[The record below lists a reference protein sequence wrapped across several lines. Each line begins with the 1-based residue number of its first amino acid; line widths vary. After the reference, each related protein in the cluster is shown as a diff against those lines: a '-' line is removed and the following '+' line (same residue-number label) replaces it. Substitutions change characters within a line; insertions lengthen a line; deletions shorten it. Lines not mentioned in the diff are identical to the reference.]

1 MKSSFYALIRHSQ
14 RLAGPAIVMCALAL
28 CSPALLGQAAPAAV
42 SGAAP
47 SRIDIYG
54 GYGYFHPFTSDI
66 GNIQYESIHE
76 GAVASV
82 AGYFNRYLGL
92 QVEGNIFPQGPDDHD
107 CVYSAQ
113 GGPIL
118 RLSKG
123 RFVPFFHALGGGAKV
138 GGPAAQ
144 PCNVWGWG
152 VTGGFGVDYVLP
164 VLNDHLAIRPIQ
176 GDFEY
181 SHIDNG
187 TFIPP
192 IRGGVGEIYAY
203 RLSAGV
209 TLRLGSLQP
218 RGGPA
223 TLNCSADPSSVY
235 AGDPVTLT
243 ASALNLTRD
252 RDLQY
257 LWMSEGGKIT
267 GTDATASLDTTGLQ
281 PGSYSVSG
289 RLVEGSRQRLIA
301 SCITS
306 FAVQPPSAPTVTC
319 AANRAAINSG
329 DPVSITATAASATN
343 RPLTYSYTT
352 SAGQIAGTGATAA
365 LTTTG
370 TAPGT
375 ITVTCSVADDKGGT
389 ASATASVVVATPAP
403 PPPAA
408 QVQSL
413 CGISFDR
420 DRKRPDRVDNEAKGC
435 LDDVAL
441 TLNRDPADRLLIVG
455 HQAAG
460 ESTRDAENRVLNVRD
475 YLVKEKGVDPGRLDL
490 RISDIPG
497 RSVDDTLLPPGASV
511 DAASAG
517 SFDPASVQ
525 RIGQPYGV
533 PGAPAPRHRK
543 RRRHH
548 MPAAGASNAA
558 APATTPQ

>member
-1 MKSSFYALIRHSQ
+1 MNSLFSALIRRSQ
-14 RLAGPAIVMCALAL
+14 RLAAPALLLCALAL
-28 CSPALLGQAAPAAV
+28 YSPAALGQAAPAAV

-47 SRIDIYG
+47 SRLDIYG
-54 GYGYFHPFTSDI
+54 GYGYFSPFTSDI

-82 AGYFNRYLGL
+82 AGYFNRYLGVQL
-92 QVEGNIFPQGPDDHD
+92 EGNIFPQGPDDHD
-107 CVYSAQ
+107 CVYTAQ
-113 GGPIL
+113 GGPIV
-118 RLSKG
+118 RLPKG
-123 RFVPFFHALGGGAKV
+123 RFMPFFHALGGAARV

-181 SHIDNG
+181 SHINNG
-187 TFIPP
+187 TFVPP
-192 IRGGVGEIYAY
+192 VLGGVGEIYAY

-218 RGGPA
+218 RGGPT

-235 AGDPVTLT
+235 PGDPVTLT
-243 ASALNLTRD
+243 ASALNLTQSRD
-252 RDLQY
+252 VQY
-257 LWMSEGGKIT
+257 LWTSEGGKIT
-267 GTDATASLDTTGLQ
+267 GTDATATLDTTGLQ

-289 RLVEGSRQRLIA
+289 RLVEGGKQRLIA
-301 SCITS
+301 SCTTS
-306 FAVQPPSAPTVTC
+306 FTVQPPPPPTVAC

-329 DPVSITATAASATN
+329 DPVTITSTAASPTN

-352 SAGQIAGTGATAA
+352 TAGQIAGAGATAA
-365 LTTTG
+365 LSTTG

-375 ITVTCSVADDKGGT
+375 ITVTCSVADDRGGT

-408 QVQSL
+408 AIQSL

-441 TLNRDPADRLLIVG
+441 TLNRDPGDRLLIVG

-460 ESTRDAENRVLNVRD
+460 ESSRDAENRVLNVRD
-475 YLVKEKGVDPGRLDL
+475 YLIKEKGVDPARLDL
-490 RISDIPG
+490 RVSNVPG
-497 RSVDDTLLPPGASV
+497 RTVDNTLIPPGAGV
-511 DAASAG
+511 DAASG
-517 SFDPASVQ
+517 NSFDPASVQ

-533 PGAPAPRHRK
+533 PGAPAPKH
-543 RRRHH
+543 RRRHRH
-548 MPAAGASNAA
+548 RTPAAGASNAA